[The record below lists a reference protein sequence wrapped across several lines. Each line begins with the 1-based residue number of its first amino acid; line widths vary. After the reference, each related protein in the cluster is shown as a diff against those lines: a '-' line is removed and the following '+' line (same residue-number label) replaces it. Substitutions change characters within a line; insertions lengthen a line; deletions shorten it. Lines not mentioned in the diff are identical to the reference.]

1 MATDNNGSGR
11 RLLKEKALLR
21 IFGISHSTFW
31 LWRKKGI
38 IPQPRVINGRNYTLS
53 DQLDACLSN
62 LPTLKLK
69 PAGART
75 PDVTTAG
82 KKAPP
87 ASTGGKIG
95 EVCDEAEHTQN

>member
-1 MATDNNGSGR
+1 MANNDGSGR
-11 RLLKEKALLR
+11 RLLKDKEVLR
-21 IFGISHSTFW
+21 TLSIGRTTLW
-31 LWRKKGI
+31 AWRKKGI